1 VRRVERLHT
10 GLSWLLLAACGARSE
25 PQTATSALPVGVAAR
40 VGSEL
45 VATSSVGRI
54 AKSQNVAPKAALAAA
69 ISDALF
75 ASEARGSVALGVAT
89 SIERAATARS
99 LLEQLAREGSRPGP
113 PSDAELSEIVR
124 ERWLELDRP
133 EAVRTTH
140 AVVLNDDPKKAVAA
154 RQIAERL
161 AAAVKIT
168 STTEEFTRLAQE
180 VPHEGFELKVESL
193 NPVTPDGR
201 TFERRDSVFVPRGT
215 FDVDFSRAA
224 NQLTSPGQVSPVI
237 QSRFGLHVIRLD
249 ERIPGTAITKS
260 ELAPLLHAEVLNRR
274 ASRARRELLEKLR
287 QGATIQVDRAH
298 DELTAKT
305 KSGP

>member
-1 VRRVERLHT
+1 
-10 GLSWLLLAACGARSE
+10 
-25 PQTATSALPVGVAAR
+25 VAAR

-75 ASEARGSVALGVAT
+75 ASEARGSVALGVTT

-140 AVVLNDDPKKAVAA
+140 AVVLNDDPKKAAAA

-168 STTEEFTRLAQE
+168 STAEEFTRLAQE

-201 TFERRDSVFVPRGT
+201 TFERRDSAFLPRGT
-215 FDVDFSRAA
+215 FDGDFSRAA
-224 NQLTSPGQVSPVI
+224 NQLTRPGQVSPVI

-249 ERIPGTAITKS
+249 ERVPGVAIAKS

-274 ASRARRELLEKLR
+274 AGRARRELLEKLR